1 VILTTP
7 QTYDGRA
14 QSGEGDKGNVVID
27 MSMSLDGYIAAPN
40 DNPKQGLGED
50 GMRLH
55 SWAFD
60 DPSVFEQ
67 VYGDLVGET
76 GAVIM
81 GRRSYDNSIEAWGG
95 KGPLGEV
102 PCFVV
107 THGPPASADPV
118 FTFVTEGIEGAL
130 AEAQEV
136 AADKRIGLMGA
147 NIDQQFL
154 AAGLVDEI
162 RIHLVNVLLGGGRRL
177 FDQLPQR
184 IELEQTA
191 LSQTDGVTHLEYSVL
206 R

>member
-1 VILTTP
+1 M
-7 QTYDGRA
+7 
-14 QSGEGDKGNVVID
+14 GNVVID

-40 DNPKQGLGED
+40 DNPAQGLGED

-55 SWAFD
+55 EWAFD

-67 VYGDLVGET
+67 VFGNLLEET

-107 THGPPASADPV
+107 SHRPPPSADPI
-118 FTFVTEGIEGAL
+118 FTFVTDGIEAAL
-130 AEAQEV
+130 AKAQEV
-136 AADKRIGLMGA
+136 AAGKRIGLMGA

-162 RIHLVNVLLGGGRRL
+162 RIHLINVLLGGGRRL

-184 IELEQTA
+184 VELEQTE
-191 LSQTDGVTHLEYSVL
+191 LSQTNGVTHVEYRVL

>member
-1 VILTTP
+1 M
-7 QTYDGRA
+7 
-14 QSGEGDKGNVVID
+14 GNVVID

-40 DNPKQGLGED
+40 DTPEQGLGED

-55 SWAFD
+55 NWMFD
-60 DPSVFEQ
+60 DPSVFER
-67 VYGDLVGET
+67 VFGDLTTNT

-107 THGPPASADPV
+107 THRPLENAGRV
-118 FTFVTEGIEGAL
+118 FTVVHDGIEPAL
-130 AEAQEV
+130 TLAQE
-136 AADKRIGLMGA
+136 AAGDKRIGLMGA

-162 RIHLVNVLLGGGRRL
+162 RIHVVDVLLGGGRRL
-177 FDQLPQR
+177 FDVLPQR
-184 IELEQTA
+184 VELERTG
-191 LSQTDGVTHLEYSVL
+191 LSETCGITHLEYRVVG
-206 R
+206 

>member
-1 VILTTP
+1 MTSCASAGLI
-7 QTYDGRA
+7 QNKG
-14 QSGEGDKGNVVID
+14 GDMGNVVID

-40 DNPKQGLGED
+40 DNPQQGLGED

-55 SWAFD
+55 NWAFD
-60 DPSVFEQ
+60 DPSVFEL
-67 VYGDLVGET
+67 VYGNLIEET

-107 THGPPASADPV
+107 THGPLVDADPL
-118 FTFVTEGIEGAL
+118 FTFVTDGIERAL
-130 AEAQEV
+130 ALAREA
-136 AADKRIGLMGA
+136 AGDKRIGLMGA

-162 RIHLVNVLLGGGRRL
+162 RIHLINVLLGGGRRL
-177 FDQLPQR
+177 FDQLPER
-184 IELEQTA
+184 IELEQTG
-191 LSQTDGVTHLEYSVL
+191 LSQTDGVAHLEYRVL

>member
-1 VILTTP
+1 M
-7 QTYDGRA
+7 
-14 QSGEGDKGNVVID
+14 GNVVID

-40 DNPKQGLGED
+40 DTPEQGLGED

-55 SWAFD
+55 NWAFD
-60 DPSVFEQ
+60 DPSVFDE
-67 VYGDLVGET
+67 VYGNLIEET

-107 THGPPASADPV
+107 THRPVTGADPL
-118 FTFVTEGIEGAL
+118 FTFVTDGIEAAL
-130 AEAQEV
+130 GRAREA
-136 AADKRIGLMGA
+136 AGDKRIGLMGA
-147 NIDQQFL
+147 DIDQQFL

-162 RIHLVNVLLGGGRRL
+162 RIHLVDVLLGGGRRL
-177 FDQLPQR
+177 FDTLPQR
-184 IELEQTA
+184 VELEQTG
-191 LSQTDGVTHLEYSVL
+191 LGQTGGIAHIEYRVI

>member
-1 VILTTP
+1 M
-7 QTYDGRA
+7 
-14 QSGEGDKGNVVID
+14 GNVVID

-40 DNPKQGLGED
+40 DNPEQGLGED

-55 SWAFD
+55 NWAFD
-60 DPSVFEQ
+60 DPSVFER
-67 VYGDLVGET
+67 VYGNLVEET

-95 KGPLGEV
+95 KGPLGDV

-107 THGPPASADPV
+107 THRPLTPPDPL
-118 FTFVTEGIEGAL
+118 FTVTDGIESAL
-130 AEAQEV
+130 AKAREAAGE
-136 AADKRIGLMGA
+136 KRIGLMGA

-162 RIHLVNVLLGGGRRL
+162 RIHVVDVLLGGGRRL
-177 FDQLPQR
+177 FEQLPER
-184 IELEQTA
+184 IELEQSG
-191 LSQTDGVTHLEYSVL
+191 LSETDGVTHLEYRVV

>member
-1 VILTTP
+1 M
-7 QTYDGRA
+7 
-14 QSGEGDKGNVVID
+14 GNVVID

-40 DNPKQGLGED
+40 DNPEQGLGED

-55 SWAFD
+55 DWAFD
-60 DPSVFEQ
+60 DSSVFER
-67 VYGDLVGET
+67 VYGNLIAQT

-107 THGPPASADPV
+107 THRPLATPDPV
-118 FTFVTEGIEGAL
+118 FTVVSGGIERAL
-130 AEAQEV
+130 AMAREA
-136 AADKRIGLMGA
+136 AAGKRIGLMGA

-162 RIHLVNVLLGGGRRL
+162 RIHLIDVLLGGGRRL

-184 IELEQTA
+184 IELERTG
-191 LSQTDGVTHLEYSVL
+191 LSETGGVTHLEYRVL